1 MRQIDYFD
9 GTGAQALNTAGTPYT
24 IPIPSKPGLLACMDS
39 FIYTAGATA
48 HTAYLMRALGRTTIS
63 LAAAL
68 SQAVIN
74 LAADPGAGLATG
86 ANLISANDWLI
97 IQSAATKLYYAVQV
111 SSVSTLAITLTANV
125 PVAFAVGDKVFFY
138 GIKTDVSPETGLV
151 HANYAM
157 TASTA
162 VTISNLTGN
171 GLVAAYRMNE
181 PILFFVDNITAQGTV
196 NRLTW
201 LGVYQEGSPISGL
214 MGDSHQ
220 PHEVLGNVLSGLPW
234 TQILSGL
241 GGMFAGIFG
250 KILAT
255 PLTPSAPAVPGVP
268 GAPTVPAKGPLGGTL
283 GPAILTW
290 LQSLFGGAA
299 AAPAPTAPAFP
310 PTFPPTT
317 TGS

>member
-1 MRQIDYFD
+1 MRQIDGFD
-9 GTGAQALNTAGTPYT
+9 GTGQQTLNTAGTPYT
-24 IPIPSKPGLLACMDS
+24 IPLPSKPGLKVCLDS
-39 FIYTAGATA
+39 LLYTAGATA
-48 HTAYLMRALGRTTIS
+48 HTGYAMRPLDRTTVAS
-63 LAAAL
+63 AAAL
-68 SQAVIN
+68 SQAVVNISAN
-74 LAADPGAGLATG
+74 VGALLATG
-86 ANLISANDWLI
+86 ANAISANDWLV
-97 IQSAATKLYYAVQV
+97 IQSLATKLCYAVQV

-125 PVAFAVGDKVFFY
+125 PVAFAPGDKVFFY
-138 GIKTDVSPETGLV
+138 GIKTDIQPETGLP
-151 HANYAM
+151 HPSYPMA
-157 TASTA
+157 ASTL
-162 VTISNLTGN
+162 VTISNATGN
-171 GLVAAYRMNE
+171 GLTATARMNE
-181 PILFFVDNITAQGTV
+181 PLLIFVDNITAQGTV
-196 NRLTW
+196 NRITW
-201 LGVYQEGSPISGL
+201 LHVYEEGSPISGL